1 MAIISATYKYNVVYV
16 YSIDDDRH
24 RGALKIGKTEIDTDP
39 KTGSEL
45 TPNCAA
51 LRKAAD
57 KRIKEQTQTSAVA
70 YNLVYAI
77 KAHFTDDEGKEYK
90 YSDTDIHAVLL
101 ASGYHRHYFP
111 DLEDQA
117 KEWFDVDL
125 DTVKKAIEAIKQGR
139 SSIEGSEKKPSVEIH
154 FREEQESAIN
164 RTLVYFK
171 AGRNR
176 KMLWNAKMRF
186 GKTLCSLELI
196 RRCQFKRTLILTH
209 RPAVKSQWFDDYG
222 NIKFE
227 NYEYGSKPS
236 ANQKSGQKFVGQ
248 KFDYLQKCGKN
259 FIYFASMQDLRGS
272 WKADGTLKKNGD
284 VFKTKWDLVIIDEA
298 HEGTQTDLG
307 KQVIVALNA
316 QKPRFLYLSGTPYN
330 ILAQFKSEE
339 IYTWDYVMEQEA
351 KANWPKTHPDEPNPY
366 EGLAHLNILTYNLG
380 TVFDNYNH
388 SEEDYFEFSE
398 FFRTWEGDEDNM
410 PTYAN
415 VGDFVHEADVNRFLD
430 LLCKED
436 ETSNYPYSTDE
447 YRKCFL
453 HTLWVLP
460 GVAAAAA
467 LSKMLHA
474 HKAFFQNFIVVNVA
488 GEGDKMDTTDDEK
501 EKWMAAK
508 SFEDKVRKAI
518 ANPEHK
524 PTITLTCYSGRMTTG
539 VTIEEWTGVFMLAGG
554 YNGNIAPYM
563 QTIFRVQSPIKHHD
577 YIKKECYAFDFAP
590 DRTLTVINEYIRQA
604 KKKGPVGNGKKA
616 KGLTIEDFTRYCSII
631 AIEGSKTVDYDAKR
645 FIQTVNRIYADHVIR
660 NGGKDRRMYVGYDEI
675 EDNDVKSL
683 EAIAKAMKDSGSKSK
698 DKTGTSVVITEEGMT
713 GDNGAA
719 EPTPSSPSSGK
730 GNNRGKKKK
739 PKDPEKE
746 RREMVYATL
755 NQITIRL
762 PLMVFGALDDVKTVS
777 FDKFI
782 ADIDED
788 SWNEFMPKGLTKD
801 LFMNVSHL
809 YNNDV
814 FIAMAAEIIDRTRKA
829 DALPITQ
836 RTQEIANILSQFHY
850 PDNETV
856 LTPWNVVCMHMNDT
870 LGGWDFFDDRH
881 KKGFPLPEPRFI
893 DRGKVT
899 KEVFSDPQTK
909 ILELNSKSGVYPL
922 YLAYSVF
929 QEQSKPV
936 KNMFGETMPLSDD
949 GKRRVWDR
957 VVEENIYVV
966 CKTPMAEKIT
976 RRVLAGYNKRLKLNT
991 VYIDDIISRMKDK
1004 KLSPKLIEELTL
1016 PKTYGNRQKKKP
1028 MKFNA
1033 IVSNPPYM
1041 IKDGGAGASA
1051 TPVYNHFVDCAKKLS
1066 PGYISIIMPAKWYND
1081 GKGLAK
1087 FRTDMLTDRHIE
1099 KLVDFVDEH
1108 VCFPGVD
1115 VAGGVCYFLWDKAH
1129 DGDCQY
1135 SNIFKGQRLTI
1146 NRNLAEGDRFIRY
1159 VQAIDMLDKV
1169 KAEKYYSSIVSSRK
1183 PFGLATDVTPLA
1195 TGDIT
1200 LETSQGKGPY
1210 DSKLI
1215 TVGKD
1220 MIYKWK
1226 VCISR
1231 LTAEHAGQADST
1243 GRKKIISSLHI
1254 LEPGEICTETY
1265 LVVDAFDTEEES
1277 RALLKYLC
1285 TRFARFLVSLLAATQ
1300 QISKDKFSYVPVQD
1314 FASNDDIDWRQPVN
1328 AIDRQLYQKYGFD
1341 DNDVHFI
1348 EQTIKPME

>member
-16 YSIDDDRH
+16 YSIDDERH
-24 RGALKIGKTEIDTDP
+24 RGALKIGKTEIDTDT
-39 KTGSEL
+39 KTGGEL
-45 TPNCAA
+45 SPNCEA
-51 LRKAAD
+51 LREAAN

-77 KAHFTDDEGKEYK
+77 KAHFINDEGREYK
-90 YSDTDIHAVLL
+90 FNDTDIHAVLL

-125 DTVKKAIEAIKQGR
+125 QTIKKAIEAIKQGR
-139 SSIEGSEKKPSVEIH
+139 SSIEGIKNKPVTEIH
-154 FREEQESAIN
+154 FREEQEDAIN
-164 RTLVYFK
+164 CTYRYFK

-196 RRCQFKRTLILTH
+196 RRCRFKRTLILTH

-222 NIKFE
+222 NIKFV

-236 ANQKSGQKFVGQ
+236 ADQRSGQKLVGQ
-248 KFDYLQKCGKN
+248 KFDYLQKCGRN

-272 WKADGTLKKNGD
+272 WKADGSLKKNSD

-298 HEGTQTDLG
+298 HEGTQTELG
-307 KQVIVALNA
+307 KQVINTLNA
-316 QKPRFLYLSGTPYN
+316 KGPRFLYLSGTPYN
-330 ILAQFKSEE
+330 ILDQFKAEE

-351 KANWPKTHPDEPNPY
+351 KENWSKRHPNESNPY
-366 EGLAHLNILTYNLG
+366 EGLAQLKILTYNLG

-388 SEEDYFEFSE
+388 SDEDYFEFPE
-398 FFRTWEGDEDNM
+398 FFRTWEGDEDDM
-410 PTYAN
+410 PASAK
-415 VGDFVHEADVNRFLD
+415 VGDFVHDADVKQFLD
-430 LLCKED
+430 MLCKED
-436 ETSNYPYSTDE
+436 KTSNYPFSTKA
-447 YRKCFL
+447 YRNYFA

-467 LSKMLHA
+467 LSKLLRA
-474 HKAFFQNFIVVNVA
+474 HEYFKKFEVVNVA
-488 GEGDKMDTTDDEK
+488 GEGDKMDIADDGSTRWK
-501 EKWMAAK
+501 ATKN
-508 SFEDKVRKAI
+508 FEDKVRKAI

-539 VTIEEWTGVFMLAGG
+539 VTVEEWTGVFMLAGG

-563 QTIFRVQSPIKHHD
+563 QTIFRVQSPIKHHS

-590 DRTLTVINEYIRQA
+590 DRTLTVVNEFIRKA
-604 KKKGPVGNGKKA
+604 TKKTGKGNGQKN
-616 KGLTIEDFTRYCSII
+616 KGLTVESFTRYCPII
-631 AIEGSKTVDYDAKR
+631 AINGSKTIDYDAKR

-660 NGGKDRRMYVGYDEI
+660 NGGKDRHMYVGYDEI
-675 EDNDVKSL
+675 SDNDVESL
-683 EAIAKAMKDSGSKSK
+683 EAIAKAMKDSGSKSN
-698 DKTGTSVVITEEGMT
+698 DKSGTSVVITEEGMT
-713 GDNGAA
+713 GGK
-719 EPTPSSPSSGK
+719 ESKQSTPLNNSSK
-730 GNNRGKKKK
+730 QDRRKK
-739 PKDPEKE
+739 PKDLEQK
-746 RREMVYATL
+746 RRQMIYDTL
-755 NQITIRL
+755 NMITIRL
-762 PLMVFGALDDVKTVS
+762 PLMVFGALDDVKAVS
-777 FDKFI
+777 FEKFI
-782 ADIDED
+782 DDIDEN

-801 LFMNVSHL
+801 LFKNISHL

-814 FIAMAAEIIDRTRKA
+814 FIAMAAEIIERTRKA
-829 DALPITQ
+829 DALPITE
-836 RTQEIANILSQFHY
+836 RTQQMAHILSQFHY

-856 LTPWNVVCMHMNDT
+856 LTPWNVVCMHMSDT
-870 LGGWDFFDDRH
+870 LGGWDFYDDRH
-881 KKGFPLPEPRFI
+881 DKDYPLAKPRFV
-893 DRGKVT
+893 DQGKVT
-899 KEVFSDPQTK
+899 RIVLDNPETK

-929 QEQSKPV
+929 RERSKPIKDV
-936 KNMFGETMPLSDD
+936 FGQPMPLSNDEE
-949 GKRRVWDR
+949 RRIWET
-957 VVEENIYVV
+957 VVHKNIYVV

-976 RRVLAGYNKRLKLNT
+976 RRVLAGYNKKVKLNT
-991 VYIDDIISRMKDK
+991 VYIDNIIQQLKDRILST
-1004 KLSPKLIEELTL
+1004 KLTEELTL
-1016 PKTYGNRQKKKP
+1016 PKTYENIQKKKP

-1051 TPVYNHFVDCAKKLS
+1051 TPVYNHFVDCAKKLNPS
-1066 PGYISIIMPAKWYND
+1066 YISIIMPAKWYND

-1087 FRTDMLTDRHIE
+1087 FRNDMLTDRHIE

-1115 VAGGVCYFLWDKAH
+1115 VAGGVCYFLWDKAYN
-1129 DGDCQY
+1129 GDCQY

-1146 NRNLAEGDRFIRY
+1146 NRNLAEGERFIRY

-1169 KAEKYYSSIVSSRK
+1169 KAKGYYSSIVSSRK
-1183 PFGLATDVTPLA
+1183 PFGLATDVIPL
-1195 TGDIT
+1195 TYGDIT

-1210 DSKLI
+1210 DSELI
-1215 TVGKD
+1215 TVGKG

-1243 GRKKIISSLHI
+1243 GRKKILSSLHI
-1254 LEPGEICTETY
+1254 LAPGEICTETY
-1265 LVVDAFDTEEES
+1265 LVVDAFDTVEEAQ
-1277 RALLKYLC
+1277 ALRKYLC
-1285 TRFARFLVSLLAATQ
+1285 TRFARFLISLLAATQ
-1300 QISKDKFSYVPVQD
+1300 QITKDKFSYVPVQD
-1314 FASNDDIDWRQPVN
+1314 FASNDDIDWQLPV
-1328 AIDRQLYQKYGFD
+1328 ADIDRRLYQKYGFD
-1341 DNDVHFI
+1341 DKDVHFI